1 MSSAALAPI
10 SWGDTTDLGEE
21 SQCPSLATVL
31 PLSPFITDA
40 DNRFVLDEEKF
51 MADIE
56 PMPSFLSAP
65 SPEYLRAAEII
76 PVLAVL
82 ARHSER
88 AS

>member
-10 SWGDTTDLGEE
+10 TWGNPIDLDEA
-21 SQCPSLATVL
+21 SPCPTLATVL

-40 DNRFVLDEEKF
+40 ENRFVLDEEKF

-65 SPEYLRAAEII
+65 REEYLRAAEII
-76 PVLAVL
+76 PLLAVL
-82 ARHSER
+82 ARHT
-88 AS
+88 